1 MKVEQ
6 LTSVT
11 IDAIAQTLGSEYM
24 TQDDG
29 SIAALDNAK
38 LVDVGKAIEDME
50 NGVENFTKALLD
62 QLAKMYIVSDKYK
75 TDLPDIFVDSF
86 EWGGFVEV
94 VNFDLS
100 TVIDDPMFNLID
112 GQSYAEEEHTF
123 YKPSVHVKI
132 FNERKAV
139 ALPWSIAREQA
150 MSAFKGLDE
159 LNSFISGLQVNI
171 DNTFNIILETYAH
184 VLVSTAVA
192 VSDKAINTS
201 VHLVTEYNAE
211 TGETET
217 DPTVLLQDEAF
228 LAWVSR
234 RIKDIRRNISKMTKS
249 FNDGS
254 VATFTPASQDKLILI
269 GKFVD
274 AIKFNLRADTY
285 HENEVGFG
293 DYDEIAFWQ
302 GHYTAGS
309 EEPLVAESSFTFDD
323 VTKIMV
329 AADADEKL
337 GIGKNAVTI
346 ENCVGLVYDK
356 RGIGLCPYKT
366 KITASYTA
374 SADFT
379 TYWRHILLNYML
391 NTSFNMVA
399 LIMD

>member
-1 MKVEQ
+1 MEVAQIKN
-6 LTSVT
+6 LTMN
-11 IDAIAQTLGSEYM
+11 AIAQTLGASYM
-24 TQDDG
+24 TQEDGTIAPLDD
-29 SIAALDNAK
+29 AK
-38 LVDVGKAIEDME
+38 LIDVGKSVEDME
-50 NGVENFTKALLD
+50 NGVENFTKSLLD
-62 QLAKMYIVSDKYK
+62 QLAKMYIVSDVYK
-75 TDLPDIFVDSF
+75 NDLPDIFVDSF
-86 EWGGFVEV
+86 DWGGFIEV

-132 FNERKAV
+132 FNERKGI
-139 ALPWSIAREQA
+139 ALPWSVAREQA
-150 MSAFKGLDE
+150 MSAFSNLDE
-159 LNSFISGLQVNI
+159 MNRFISGLNVNI
-171 DNTFNIILETYAH
+171 ENTFNIVLETYAH
-184 VLVSTAVA
+184 MLVSTAAA

-201 VHLVTEYNAE
+201 VHLITEYNAE
-211 TGETET
+211 TGNTET
-217 DPTVLLQDEAF
+217 DATTLLHDEAY
-228 LAWVSR
+228 LAWMSR

-254 VATFTPASQDKLILI
+254 VATFTPATQDRLILI
-269 GKFVD
+269 GKVVD

-293 DYDEIAFWQ
+293 EFDEIAFWQ
-302 GHYTAGS
+302 GHYTSGEDTS
-309 EEPLVAESSFTFDD
+309 DFTFDD
-323 VTKIMV
+323 VTKISV
-329 AADADEKL
+329 KGDTDNKL
-337 GIGKNAVTI
+337 GIGTEDVTI
-346 ENCVGLVYDK
+346 NKCVGLIYDK

-379 TYWRHILLNYML
+379 TYWRHILLNYIL

>member
-1 MKVEQ
+1 MQVEQ
-6 LTSVT
+6 IKDLTIKAV
-11 IDAIAQTLGSEYM
+11 AQVLGADYM
-24 TQDDG
+24 TQEDGTIAPLDD
-29 SIAALDNAK
+29 AK
-38 LVDVGKAIEDME
+38 LIDIGKSVENME
-50 NGVENFTKALLD
+50 NGVENYTKALLD
-62 QLAKMYIVSDKYK
+62 QLAKMYIVSDAYK
-75 TDLPDIFVDSF
+75 SDLPDIFVDSF
-86 EWGGFVEV
+86 DWGGFVEV

-112 GQSYAEEEHTF
+112 GQSYADEEHTF

-132 FNERKAV
+132 FNERKGI
-139 ALPWSIAREQA
+139 ALPWSVAREQA
-150 MSAFKGLDE
+150 MSAFSNLDE
-159 LNSFISGLQVNI
+159 MNRFISGLNVNI
-171 DNTFNIILETYAH
+171 ENTFNIVLETYAH
-184 VLVSTAVA
+184 ILVSTAAA

-201 VHLVTEYNAE
+201 VHLITEYNKE
-211 TGETET
+211 TGNTET
-217 DPTVLLQDEAF
+217 DATKLLHDEAY
-228 LAWVSR
+228 LAWMSR

-254 VATFTPASQDKLILI
+254 VASFTPATQDRLILI
-269 GKFVD
+269 GKVVD

-293 DYDEIAFWQ
+293 DFDEIAFWQ
-302 GHYTAGS
+302 GHYTSAG
-309 EEPLVAESSFTFDD
+309 ETETNFTFDD
-323 VTKIMV
+323 VTKISV
-329 AADADEKL
+329 KGDANNKL
-337 GIGKNAVTI
+337 GLGTDDVTI
-346 ENCVGLVYDK
+346 NKCIGLIYDK